1 MIELASD
8 DGLILHLWHYW
19 FATGTARAG
28 ICIGLS
34 SFFMMFKEEKTE
46 KSHFILIKV
55 SLIEMKVQYFR
66 QV

>member
-28 ICIGLS
+28 ICIGLN

-46 KSHFILIKV
+46 KSLHINQSF
-55 SLIEMKVQYFR
+55 SY
-66 QV
+66 